1 MLCDRFLPD
10 LSPVMTDS
18 AIFSLFLPLALAI
31 VMIGLGL
38 HLQMADFRRVLLT
51 PKAVLIALAT
61 QMLLLPP
68 VAFGLAIGLGLPAE
82 LGMGLVL
89 LAASPG
95 GVTANLFSHLARG
108 DVALNVSLTALNSF
122 LCLLT
127 LPFWVWLG
135 LAVLIGSDGS
145 VPPPTRKII
154 EVGVLVI
161 TPVLIGMGLRYWRPR
176 LADRLEGPVK
186 ILSTL
191 VLASLIVAATV
202 QQWDILRSHVGV
214 VGLAVLV
221 FNLVSLGVGYGISR
235 LARLGV
241 PQATAIAFEIGIHN
255 GTLAIY
261 VALQVLKMAPASV
274 APAIYS
280 LVMYVTASLFVGW
293 LLRRTAQAGE
303 LAR

>member
-1 MLCDRFLPD
+1 
-10 LSPVMTDS
+10 MTDS
-18 AIFSLFLPLALAI
+18 AIFSLFLPIALAI

-68 VAFGLAIGLGLPAE
+68 VAFGLAIGLGLPPE

-135 LAVLIGSDGS
+135 LSLLIGSDGS

-161 TPVLIGMGLRYWRPR
+161 TPVLIGMGLRHWRPQ

-191 VLASLIVAATV
+191 VLAGLIVAATV
-202 QQWDILRSHVGV
+202 QQWDILRSYVGV
-214 VGLAVLV
+214 VGLAVLI

-241 PQATAIAFEIGIHN
+241 PHDTAIAFEIGIHN

-261 VALQVLKMAPASV
+261 VALQVLEMAPASV

-280 LVMYVTASLFVGW
+280 LLMYVTASLFVGW
-293 LLRRTAQAGE
+293 LLRRAPVTSTAEAGPR
-303 LAR
+303 ASA